1 MTSPTRPT
9 KVLMIDAS
17 AARARTGVF
26 LVFGAHGVMFASW
39 ASRLPDLRAALD
51 LTPGE
56 LGLLLLAATLGSVLG
71 LPLSGRIIERF
82 GTRRSVLVGA
92 VCSVTGFVV
101 ASMFATLAHA
111 YLPAW
116 IALFLGG
123 FGVGVWDVA
132 MNHEGA
138 LVEQELG
145 RAIMPWFHA
154 AFSGATVV
162 AALVGAGVTALRVPV
177 SAHVAVMAL
186 VAAVAVWRGAAAFL
200 PVEPPAAAQHEE
212 RRSSSSAWLEPRTLA
227 IGLVLLAG
235 AFTEGAANDWIAI
248 AFVDGHHLPAWLGV
262 LAFAVFLGF
271 MTVGRVFGTH
281 FLDRYGRVPVLRVLF
296 VLALI
301 GSVLV
306 IFGTPE
312 LAFAGAVLWGVGA
325 SLGFPVGMSA
335 AADDPSRAAARL
347 SVVSTIGYLA
357 FLGGPPL
364 VGFLGDH
371 VGVLKALLAVAVC
384 LVPAWLAVPVV
395 REPGRRTSA

>member
-1 MTSPTRPT
+1 MIPTATPT
-9 KVLMIDAS
+9 KVLMTDAT
-17 AARARTGVF
+17 AARARMGVF
-26 LVFGAHGVMFASW
+26 LVFAANGILFASW
-39 ASRLPDLRAALD
+39 ASRLPDLRAALG

-56 LGLLLLAATLGSVLG
+56 VGLLLLAATLGSLAG
-71 LPLSGRIIERF
+71 LPLSGRLIERI
-82 GTRRSVLVGA
+82 GTRGACMGGNVLTAVGFLSASVFA
-92 VCSVTGFVV
+92 SV
-101 ASMFATLAHA
+101 AHA
-111 YLPAW
+111 YWPTW
-116 IALFLGG
+116 ICLLLGG
-123 FGVGVWDVA
+123 FGIGVWDVG

-138 LVEQELG
+138 IVEQRLG

-154 AFSGATVV
+154 AFSAATVV
-162 AALVGAGVTALRVPV
+162 AALIGAGMTALSVPV
-177 SAHVAVMAL
+177 SLHLAL
-186 VAAVAVWRGAAAFL
+186 MVAASVGCVWFGTRGFL
-200 PVEPPAAAQHEE
+200 RAEPAPEASADGADT
-212 RRSSSSAWLEPRTLA
+212 RSAWLEPRTLA

-281 FLDRYGRVPVLRVLF
+281 FLDRYGRVPVLRTLF

-306 IFGTPE
+306 IFGTPQ
-312 LAFAGAVLWGVGA
+312 LAFAGAVLWGLGA
-325 SLGFPVGMSA
+325 SMGFPVGMSA
-335 AADDPSRAAARL
+335 AADDPARAAARL

-395 REPGRRTSA
+395 REPGRRTA